1 MASDFPEHDRFKE
14 LAALAAIGQLSAP
27 EYRDLQSHL
36 DTCLE
41 CREECSEFRNALQG
55 ALPLLHPSKNILL
68 KQRFKMADGASYRNR
83 FAERARAEG
92 FDLSAELSFSDRLR
106 YKLHGW
112 LTPYPVSAY
121 AVVAAL
127 AITVG
132 ISGYQWRETR
142 FRYLD
147 RDAEVAALKQE
158 NVVLQKR
165 LAAFGN
171 VRSDAPRP
179 PDATRNVDADRT
191 KLEAELVKTNAKYAD
206 LANRYAAVEA
216 KLASAVSES
225 KTLSAEAQAEREK
238 EGSLAEKLREKL
250 RETEASLGQM
260 AGELQTLRKEGED
273 TQHIADR
280 LSRVEELEQEL
291 GASTEALDRAKRLLV
306 ADHDIRDLMGARNL
320 HITDVYDVDS
330 KGKTRQAFGRA
341 FYTEGKSLIFYA
353 FDLGKTKSPSP
364 ERSYQAWGYQEAA
377 HKSQSLG
384 MLYLDDKNQNRW
396 ALKFNDAAVLSE
408 IDAVFVTVEPAGG
421 SGQPTG
427 QKLLYA
433 YLGATANHP

>member
-1 MASDFPEHDRFKE
+1 MANDFLEHDRFKE

-36 DTCLE
+36 DVCSD
-41 CREECSEFRNALQG
+41 CREEHAELQNALHSS
-55 ALPLLHPSKNILL
+55 LPLLHPGKNIPLR
-68 KQRFKMADGASYRNR
+68 QRVKLDDGATYRNR

-92 FDLSAELSFSDRLR
+92 VALSSEVSLSERLR
-106 YKLHGW
+106 YKLQGW
-112 LTPYPVSAY
+112 LTPYPASAY
-121 AVVAAL
+121 AVVALL
-127 AITVG
+127 AIAVG
-132 ISGYQWRETR
+132 ILGYQWRETR
-142 FRYLD
+142 IRNLS
-147 RDAEVAALKQE
+147 RDAEVATLNGE
-158 NVVLQKR
+158 NAELRRR
-165 LAAFGN
+165 LADLGN
-171 VRSDAPRP
+171 TRSDTPLPAKG
-179 PDATRNVDADRT
+179 TQSIDADRAR
-191 KLEAELVKTNAKYAD
+191 LESELVKTNLKYAE
-206 LANRYAAVEA
+206 LADRYAAVEA

-225 KTLSAEAQAEREK
+225 QTLNAEAQAEREK
-238 EGSLAEKLREKL
+238 EGSLTEKL

-260 AGELQTLRKEGED
+260 SGELQTLRKAGEEPRPV
-273 TQHIADR
+273 ADR
-280 LSRVEELEQEL
+280 LGRVEELEREL
-291 GASTEALDRAKRLLV
+291 AASTEDLDRAKFLL
-306 ADHDIRDLMGARNL
+306 AANRDIRDLMGARNL

-353 FDLGKTKSPSP
+353 FDLGKAKPPSS

-384 MLYLDDKNQNRW
+384 MLYMDDQNQNRW
-396 ALKFNDAAVLSE
+396 ALKFNDAAILSE

>member
-1 MASDFPEHDRFKE
+1 MGKMASDFLEHDRFKE
-14 LAALAAIGQLSAP
+14 LACLAAIGQLSAL

-36 DTCLE
+36 DV
-41 CREECSEFRNALQG
+41 CSDCKEDCAEFQNTLHGELALI
-55 ALPLLHPSKNILL
+55 HPTNDISLKN
-68 KQRFKMADGASYRNR
+68 RFMMADGETYRNR

-92 FDLSAELSFSDRLR
+92 FALSSEVSFSERLR

-112 LTPYPVSAY
+112 LTPSPAPAY
-121 AVVAAL
+121 AVVALL
-127 AITVG
+127 AIAAGVL
-132 ISGYQWRETR
+132 GYQWRETR
-142 FRYLD
+142 IRYLD

-158 NVVLQKR
+158 NAGLWRR
-165 LAAFGN
+165 LSDSGN
-171 VRSDAPRP
+171 VRSDTPLLANG
-179 PDATRNVDADRT
+179 TRSVDADRAR
-191 KLEAELVKTNAKYAD
+191 LEAELVKTNVKYAD
-206 LANRYAAVEA
+206 LVDRYAAVEA

-225 KTLSAEAQAEREK
+225 QTLSAEAQGEREK
-238 EGSLAEKLREKL
+238 EGSLAEKLRQT
-250 RETEASLGQM
+250 ETSLGEM
-260 AGELQTLRKEGED
+260 SGELQTLRKAGEEAR
-273 TQHIADR
+273 HMADR
-280 LSRVEELEQEL
+280 LARVEELEREL

-330 KGKTRQAFGRA
+330 KGKTLQAFGRA

-377 HKSQSLG
+377 HKAQSLG

-396 ALKFNDAAVLSE
+396 ALKFNDAAILSE
-408 IDAVFVTVEPAGG
+408 IDAVFVTVEPPGG

>member
-1 MASDFPEHDRFKE
+1 MASDFLEHDRFKE

-36 DTCLE
+36 DV
-41 CREECSEFRNALQG
+41 CSDCKEDCAEFQDTLHGELALI
-55 ALPLLHPSKNILL
+55 HPINDISL
-68 KQRFKMADGASYRNR
+68 KHRFMMADGEAYRNR

-92 FDLSAELSFSDRLR
+92 FALSSEASLSERLR

-112 LTPYPVSAY
+112 MTPSPARVY
-121 AVVAAL
+121 AVVAL
-127 AITVG
+127 FAIAAGVL
-132 ISGYQWRETR
+132 GYQWRETR
-142 FRYLD
+142 IRYLD

-158 NVVLQKR
+158 NAGLWRRLSDFGNARSEPPR
-165 LAAFGN
+165 LAN
-171 VRSDAPRP
+171 TTRS
-179 PDATRNVDADRT
+179 VDVDRAR
-191 KLEAELVKTNAKYAD
+191 LEADLVKANAKFAD
-206 LANRYAAVEA
+206 LVDRSAAIEA
-216 KLASAVSES
+216 KLARAVSES
-225 KTLSAEAQAEREK
+225 QTLRAEAQAEREK
-238 EGSLAEKLREKL
+238 EGSLAEKL

-260 AGELQTLRKEGED
+260 AGELQTLRKTGEQ
-273 TQHIADR
+273 TRHMADR
-280 LSRVEELEQEL
+280 LARVEEMEREL
-291 GASTEALDRAKRLLV
+291 GTATEALDRAKRLLV

-330 KGKTRQAFGRA
+330 KGKTLQAFGRA

-408 IDAVFVTVEPAGG
+408 IDAVFVTVEPPGG

-427 QKLLYA
+427 KKLLYA

>member
-1 MASDFPEHDRFKE
+1 MSSDFLEHERFKE

-36 DTCLE
+36 DMCSD
-41 CREECSEFRNALQG
+41 CKEECAEFMNTLHG
-55 ALPLLHPSKNILL
+55 ALPLIHPSKDIPL
-68 KQRFKMADGASYRNR
+68 KQRIMMADGATYRNR

-92 FDLSAELSFSDRLR
+92 FALSSDASLSERLR

-112 LTPYPVSAY
+112 LIPSPAPAY
-121 AVVAAL
+121 AVVALL
-127 AITVG
+127 AIAVG
-132 ISGYQWRETR
+132 VLGYQWRETR
-142 FRYLD
+142 ILYMD
-147 RDAEVAALKQE
+147 RDAEFATLSRE
-158 NVVLQKR
+158 NAGLRRR
-165 LAAFGN
+165 LSDFGN
-171 VRSDAPRP
+171 ARSEP
-179 PDATRNVDADRT
+179 PVLANTTRSVDVDRAR
-191 KLEAELVKTNAKYAD
+191 LEADLVKANAKYAD
-206 LANRYAAVEA
+206 LADRYAAIEA
-216 KLASAVSES
+216 KLLRAVSES
-225 KTLSAEAQAEREK
+225 QTLSAEAQAEREK
-238 EGSLAEKLREKL
+238 EGSLAEKLRE
-250 RETEASLGQM
+250 TEASLGQM
-260 AGELQTLRKEGED
+260 AGELQALRKAGEEAR
-273 TQHIADR
+273 HMADR
-280 LSRVEELEQEL
+280 LARVEELEREL

-330 KGKTRQAFGRA
+330 KGKTLQAFGRA

-408 IDAVFVTVEPAGG
+408 IDAVFVTVEPPGG

-427 QKLLYA
+427 KKLLYA
-433 YLGATANHP
+433 YLEATANHP

>member
-1 MASDFPEHDRFKE
+1 MAIDFLEHDRFKE
-14 LAALAAIGQLSAP
+14 LAALAAVGQLSAL

-36 DTCLE
+36 DVCSE
-41 CREECSEFRNALQG
+41 CQEDCAEFRNTLHGELALI
-55 ALPLLHPSKNILL
+55 HPTNDISL
-68 KQRFKMADGASYRNR
+68 KHRLMMADGETYRNR

-92 FDLSAELSFSDRLR
+92 FALSSKVSFSERLR

-112 LTPYPVSAY
+112 LTPSPARAY
-121 AVVAAL
+121 AVVALL
-127 AITVG
+127 AIAAGVL
-132 ISGYQWRETR
+132 GYQWRETR
-142 FRYLD
+142 IRYLD

-158 NVVLQKR
+158 NAGLWRRLSDFGNARSEPRR
-165 LAAFGN
+165 LATTA
-171 VRSDAPRP
+171 RS
-179 PDATRNVDADRT
+179 VDVDRAR
-191 KLEAELVKTNAKYAD
+191 LEAELIRANAKYAD
-206 LANRYAAVEA
+206 LADRYAAIEA
-216 KLASAVSES
+216 KLARAVSES
-225 KTLSAEAQAEREK
+225 QTLRAEAQVERER
-238 EGSLAEKLREKL
+238 EGSVAEKLRQT
-250 RETEASLGQM
+250 ETSLGEIS
-260 AGELQTLRKEGED
+260 GELQTLRKAGEEAR
-273 TQHIADR
+273 HMADR
-280 LSRVEELEQEL
+280 LARVEELEREL

-330 KGKTRQAFGRA
+330 KGKTLQAFGRA

-408 IDAVFVTVEPAGG
+408 IDAVFVTDEPPGG

-427 QKLLYA
+427 KKLLYA